1 MINSSDQVSYEQS
14 PLWRRTLGE
23 VPGDCW
29 AAQRA
34 ALRAAYQQ
42 FRSVVAPLANEI
54 VLSMPMFT
62 DHSISHID
70 ALWDTA
76 SIVCGDDFPLNP
88 AEAFVLGGAFLMHD
102 LGMGLCAY
110 PGGVDQVIADPAY
123 PGLLVIATERLQNLE
138 PAADPAAAAAVAQK
152 QALVELL
159 RRRHAEQAQQLLR
172 TPFTGPDGS
181 DNYLLADLSLRLDYG
196 SMIGEIAESHWWD
209 VGRLR
214 ELDRV
219 QGSRPD
225 HPPAWTVDPL
235 KIACILRL
243 ADAAHIDNRRAPSYV
258 HAFRRPSGVAEDHWV
273 FQERLTR
280 PQLDDDR
287 LVYTSTRR
295 FAGVEAP
302 AWWLAYETIQM
313 IDGELRRVDALCADL
328 KRPRFRARS
337 VAGADAP
344 DRLAGYLQTD
354 RWRPID
360 ARIRVTDVD
369 KVVGNLGGEKLY
381 GKRPDVA
388 LRELVAN
395 ASDATLARSA
405 REGAPPGTVT
415 IMLTMEGGSW
425 WLTVADQGIGMQ
437 PDTMVS
443 ALTDF
448 GFSRWRSADT
458 LTEYPELSGFQPTGR
473 FGIGFFSIFMVADE
487 VTVRSLAL
495 EEAARDTYVLEFAN
509 GVSVRPLL
517 RAAER
522 SEWLRQPGTV
532 IRARLRVDP
541 RSSNGLFRNSSRR
554 LTHTEYLHA
563 MVLPMCALARVHI
576 DVQGPDDPVP
586 IRLVN
591 ANDWVAI
598 SDSELFERVYHRPDD
613 TYGHRLGLEVYRQR
627 FLERAEEIH
636 DEQGRVIGRAMMTSV
651 WEGTSGAGWWGGCQS
666 HIYVGGLKSD
676 ILRETMGV
684 FVGSPLTADRL
695 RSFPD
700 ANPDQLTRWAES
712 QADRVSRS
720 SRMGSAQRQ
729 IIGDLGR
736 ALGAVAPQLPCALS
750 NGRAL
755 DVAALRRWLG
765 GRSCVLLVDDRF
777 YVHYRPDDTPWFISY
792 SGGELRFPEDC
803 LVVSFY
809 SEWMYPEE
817 VLPRPK
823 DERFAD
829 TETQGLK
836 WNARS
841 WWYDTGNFG
850 SVGIVVRT
858 IAEAWDLDVAE
869 LLDLVEPMHL
879 DEDGDDRCPVPLVGG
894 GVERVEMVRL
904 QRPGVV
910 SEQATAAVGG

>member
-1 MINSSDQVSYEQS
+1 MTNASDQVSYEQS

-23 VPGDCW
+23 IPGDCW
-29 AAQRA
+29 ATQRA

-42 FRSVVAPLANEI
+42 FRAQVAPLANEI

-62 DHSISHID
+62 DHSIAHID

-76 SIVCGDDFPLNP
+76 SIVCGDDYPLNP

-110 PGGVDQVIADPAY
+110 PGGVEQVIADPAY
-123 PGLLVIATERLQNLE
+123 PGLLAIETERLQHLE
-138 PAADPAAAAAVAQK
+138 PAADSAEVAAVAQK

-159 RRRHAEQAQQLLR
+159 RRRHAERAPQLLR
-172 TPFTGPDGS
+172 TPFIGSDGS
-181 DNYLLADLSLRLDYG
+181 DNYLLPDLSLRLDYG

-209 VGRLR
+209 VGRLH

-225 HPPAWTVDPL
+225 HPPAWTVDRL

-243 ADAAHIDNRRAPSYV
+243 ADAAHIDSRRAPSYV

-295 FAGVEAP
+295 FAGAEAP

-328 KRPRFRARS
+328 KRHRFRARS

-405 REGAPPGTVT
+405 REGTPPGTVT
-415 IMLTMEGGSW
+415 VILAEEGGSW
-425 WLTVADQGIGMQ
+425 WLTVADQGIGML

-448 GFSRWRSADT
+448 GFSRWRSADS

-473 FGIGFFSIFMVADE
+473 FGIGFFSTFMIADQ
-487 VTVRSLAL
+487 VSVRSLAL
-495 EEAARDTYVLEFAN
+495 EEAARDTHVLEFAN

-522 SEWLRQPGTV
+522 TEWLRQPGTV
-532 IRARLRVDP
+532 VRARLRADP
-541 RSSNGLFRNSSRR
+541 RSADGLFRTTSQR
-554 LTHTEYLHA
+554 LTYTECLHA

-586 IRLVN
+586 VRLVN
-591 ANDWVAI
+591 ADDWVTI
-598 SDSELFERVYHRPDD
+598 SDSELFERVYQRPDD
-613 TYGHRLGLEVYRQR
+613 SYGHRLSLEVYRQR
-627 FLERAEEIH
+627 FVERAEKIR
-636 DEQGRVIGRAMMTSV
+636 DERGEVIGRAMMTSM
-651 WEGTSGAGWWGGCQS
+651 WEGTGGAGWWVGCES
-666 HIYVGGLKSD
+666 HIYVGGLQSD
-676 ILRETMGV
+676 TLRETMGV

-695 RSFPD
+695 RSFPN
-700 ANPDQLTRWAES
+700 ANPEQLTGWAES
-712 QADRVSRS
+712 QAERVSRS
-720 SRMGSAQRQ
+720 SRMGSTQRQ
-729 IIGDLGR
+729 VIGNLAR
-736 ALGAVAPQLPCALS
+736 ALGAVAPRLPCALS
-750 NGRAL
+750 NGTAL
-755 DVAALRRWLG
+755 DEAGLRGWLT
-765 GRSCVLLVDDRF
+765 GRDCVLLVGGGF
-777 YVHYRPDDTPWFISY
+777 YVHYRPDDTPWFVSY
-792 SGGELRFPEDC
+792 GGGELLIPQDC
-803 LVVSFY
+803 LVVSLY
-809 SEWMYPEE
+809 SEWLYPEE
-817 VLPRPK
+817 ILPRPK
-823 DERFAD
+823 DERFPD
-829 TETQGLK
+829 PDPQGTK
-836 WNARS
+836 WNARG
-841 WWYDTGNFG
+841 WWSDSGNFG

-858 IAEAWDLDVAE
+858 IAEMWNVDLGE
-869 LLDLVEPMHL
+869 LLDLMEPMHL

-894 GVERVEMVRL
+894 GAERIEMVRL
-904 QRPGVV
+904 QRPDRGSAQV
-910 SEQATAAVGG
+910 TAAVGG

>member
-1 MINSSDQVSYEQS
+1 MINPSDQVSYEHS

-23 VPGDCW
+23 VPGDNW
-29 AAQRA
+29 AAHRTG
-34 ALRAAYQQ
+34 LRAAYQQ
-42 FRSVVAPLANEI
+42 FRSAVAPLANEI

-76 SIVCGDDFPLNP
+76 SIVCGEDFPINP
-88 AEAFVLGGAFLMHD
+88 AEAFVLGGTFLMHD

-123 PGLLVIATERLQNLE
+123 PGLLTIATERLQNLE
-138 PAADPAAAAAVAQK
+138 PAADPAAAADVAQK

-159 RRRHAEQAQQLLR
+159 RRRHAERAQQLLR
-172 TPFTGPDGS
+172 TPFTASDGS
-181 DNYLLADLSLRLDYG
+181 DNYLLSDLSLRLDYG
-196 SMIGEIAESHWWD
+196 SLIGEIAESHWWD
-209 VGRLR
+209 VDRLR
-214 ELDRV
+214 NLDRV

-235 KIACILRL
+235 KIACVLRL
-243 ADAAHIDNRRAPSYV
+243 ADAAHIDSRRAPSYV
-258 HAFRRPSGVAEDHWV
+258 HAFRRPTGIAEDHWV

-295 FAGVEAP
+295 FAGAEAP

-337 VAGADAP
+337 VAGADSP
-344 DRLAGYLQTD
+344 DRLANHLQTD

-360 ARIRVTDVD
+360 ARVRVTDVN

-381 GKRPDVA
+381 GNRPDVA
-388 LRELVAN
+388 MRELVAN

-405 REGAPPGTVT
+405 REGTPPGAVT
-415 IMLTMEGGSW
+415 IMLAMEGGSW

-448 GFSRWRSADT
+448 GFSRWRSADS
-458 LTEYPELSGFQPTGR
+458 LIEYPELSRFQPTGR
-473 FGIGFFSIFMVADE
+473 FGIGFFSVFMIADE
-487 VTVRSLAL
+487 VIVRSLAL
-495 EEAARDTYVLEFAN
+495 EEAARDTHVLEFSN
-509 GVSVRPLL
+509 GASVRPLL

-522 SEWLRQPGTV
+522 AEWLRQPGTV
-532 IRARLRVDP
+532 IRVRLRLDP
-541 RSSNGLFRNSSRR
+541 RSTNGLFRNASQR

-586 IRLVN
+586 VRLVH
-591 ANDWVAI
+591 ANDWVTI
-598 SDSELFERVYHRPDD
+598 SNSELFERIYHRPDD
-613 TYGHRLGLEVYRQR
+613 TYGQRLGLDIYRQR
-627 FLERAEEIH
+627 FLDRAEEIR
-636 DEQGRVIGRAMMTSV
+636 DEQGRVIGRAMMTSM
-651 WEGTSGAGWWGGCQS
+651 WEDISGAGYWIACFS
-666 HIYVGGLKSD
+666 HVYVGGLRSD
-676 ILRETMGV
+676 TLRETMGV
-684 FVGSPLTADRL
+684 FVGNPLTADRL
-695 RSFPD
+695 RSFPE
-700 ANPDQLTRWAES
+700 ANPQQLTQWAES
-712 QADRVSRS
+712 QAERVRRS
-720 SRMGSAQRQ
+720 SPMSSAQRQ
-729 IIGDLGR
+729 MIGNLGR

-750 NGRAL
+750 NDRAL
-755 DVAALRRWLG
+755 DVAGLRLWLED
-765 GRSCVLLVDDRF
+765 RSCVLLVDDRF
-777 YVHYRPDDTPWFISY
+777 YVHHRLDDTPWFISY
-792 SGGELRFPEDC
+792 SGGELQFPRDC

-809 SEWMYPEE
+809 SDWLYPEE

-829 TETQGLK
+829 TELQGPK

-841 WWYDTGNFG
+841 WWYDSGNYG
-850 SVGIVVRT
+850 AIGIVVRT
-858 IAEAWDLDVAE
+858 IAEIWRLDLAE
-869 LLDLVEPMHL
+869 LLDLMEPMHL
-879 DEDGDDRCPVPLVGG
+879 DEDGDVRCPVPLVGG
-894 GVERVEMVRL
+894 GAELVEMVQL
-904 QRPGVV
+904 KRPDVV
-910 SEQATAAVGG
+910 SQLALAVDA

>member
-1 MINSSDQVSYEQS
+1 MSYEQS

-42 FRSVVAPLANEI
+42 FRSTVAPLANEI
-54 VLSMPMFT
+54 VISMPMFT

-76 SIVCGDDFPLNP
+76 SIVCGVDFPINP

-110 PGGVDQVIADPAY
+110 PGGADQVIADPAY
-123 PGLLVIATERLQNLE
+123 AGLLAIATERLQNLE
-138 PAADPAAAAAVAQK
+138 PAADQSTINVVAQK

-159 RRRHAEQAQQLLR
+159 RRRHAERAQQLLR
-172 TPFTGPDGS
+172 TPFVGPDGS

-243 ADAAHIDNRRAPSYV
+243 ADAAHIDSRRAPSYV

-295 FAGVEAP
+295 FAGAEAP
-302 AWWLAYETIQM
+302 AWWLAHETIQM

-344 DRLAGYLQTD
+344 DRLAAYLQTD

-388 LRELVAN
+388 LRELIAN
-395 ASDATLARSA
+395 ASDATLARAA

-415 IMLTMEGGSW
+415 IGLTLEGGSW

-448 GFSRWRSADT
+448 GFSRWRSADM

-473 FGIGFFSIFMVADE
+473 FGIGFFSIFMIADK
-487 VTVRSLAL
+487 VIVRSLAL
-495 EEAARDTYVLEFAN
+495 DEAARDTHVLEFAN

-522 SEWLRQPGTV
+522 AEWLRQPGTV
-532 IRARLRVDP
+532 IRACLRVEP
-541 RSSNGLFRNSSRR
+541 RSGNGLFRNASRR

-563 MVLPMCALARVHI
+563 MVLPMCALARVHV
-576 DVQGPDDPVP
+576 DVQGPDDPLPV
-586 IRLVN
+586 RLVN
-591 ANDWVAI
+591 ANDWLAI
-598 SDSELFERVYHRPDD
+598 SDSELFERVYLRPDD
-613 TYGHRLGLEVYRQR
+613 TYGRRLGLEEYHQR
-627 FLERAEEIH
+627 FLERAEELR
-636 DEQGRVIGRAMMTSV
+636 DEHGQVIGRAMMTSM
-651 WEGTSGAGWWGGCQS
+651 WEGTCGAGGWVNCHS
-666 HIYVGGLKSD
+666 KIYVGGLESD
-676 ILRETMGV
+676 TLRETMGV

-700 ANPDQLTRWAES
+700 ANPEQLTRWAES
-712 QADRVSRS
+712 QADRVGRNP
-720 SRMGSAQRQ
+720 RIGSEQRQ
-729 IIGDLGR
+729 IIGNLSR
-736 ALGAVAPQLPCALS
+736 ALGAEAPQLPCALS
-750 NGRAL
+750 SGRAL
-755 DVAALRRWLG
+755 DVADLHGWLEA
-765 GRSCVLLVDDRF
+765 RNTILLVDSSF
-777 YVHYRPDDTPWFISY
+777 YVHYRSDGTPWFISFG
-792 SGGELRFPEDC
+792 GGELQFPEDC
-803 LVVSFY
+803 LVVNFY
-809 SEWMYPEE
+809 SEWLYPEE

-829 TETQGLK
+829 TELQGVK

-850 SVGIVVRT
+850 SVGLVIRV
-858 IAEAWDLDVAE
+858 IAAMWELALPD
-869 LLDLVEPMHL
+869 LLDLMEPMHL
-879 DEDGDDRCPVPLVGG
+879 DEDGDERCPVSLVGG
-894 GVERVEMVRL
+894 GIERVEMVRL
-904 QRPGVV
+904 QRPLGVAG
-910 SEQATAAVGG
+910 QARAADK